1 MTEQDFDAEIIRIE
15 SEAKIQKNE
24 LYLKY
29 AESNRTNNVGDVIT
43 DGSSTIEI
51 KKHVVRFTGLSRY
64 PDIVYSGIKLKKD
77 LTPYKNGDWD
87 TIWQS
92 NIKN

>member
-29 AESNRTNNVGDVIT
+29 AESNRTNNVDDVIT
-43 DGSSTIEI
+43 DGSCTIEI
-51 KKHVVRFTGLSRY
+51 KKYVARFTGLSRY
-64 PDIVYSGIKLKKD
+64 PSIVYSGIKLKKD
-77 LTPYKNGDWD
+77 LTPFKNGDWD
-87 TIWQS
+87 SICQS

>member
-15 SEAKIQKNE
+15 SEAKIQKNK
-24 LYLKY
+24 LYIKY
-29 AESNRTNNVGDVIT
+29 AESNRTNNVGDIIT
-43 DGSSTIEI
+43 DHLCTIKVE
-51 KKHVVRFTGLSRY
+51 KFVVRFPGLSRY
-64 PDIVYSGIKLKKD
+64 PSIVYSGIKLKKD

-92 NIKN
+92 NIKI